1 MIPVA
6 METGGL
12 KCHHVYEISDSVKED
27 RRMNEGTDLALLT
40 TIPYKG
46 EQRKV
51 KKKKLR
57 KG

>member
-27 RRMNEGTDLALLT
+27 PRMNEGTELALLT

-46 EQRKV
+46 E
-51 KKKKLR
+51 
-57 KG
+57 

>member
-12 KCHHVYEISDSVKED
+12 KYHHVYEIFDSVKED
-27 RRMNEGTDLALLT
+27 PRMNEGTQLALLM

-46 EQRKV
+46 E
-51 KKKKLR
+51 
-57 KG
+57 